1 MGNSLIRAASYLGF
15 SFAVENLVM
24 ESERRRSI
32 VMLEDSSDSS
42 LSNEMDSLEAG
53 YFSKSGIAKA
63 SLLQTMGI
71 LKEDK
76 MKNDRSQSFDNIND
90 DDNSVSSSSDSSDET
105 TSTKRKSIVSSIA
118 EYFSIGNEN
127 STNKK
132 RSSVN
137 SRDNSYTNEN
147 KDISSQSNS
156 ISEADKVSEL
166 VSVAKKKAN
175 LSVITDDNYPA
186 LSKGLL
192 GDSGLLSVDTCE
204 IESIPD
210 SNIPSS
216 RKSSKDSI
224 IGGNGNHDGNQSQQQ
239 TNIISD
245 TSLSAHRHQRSGT
258 ELSNANSIDNRPFP
272 RMGRRASII

>member
-53 YFSKSGIAKA
+53 YFSKSGIAKS
-63 SLLQTMGI
+63 SLLRTVGI
-71 LKEDK
+71 LQGDRK
-76 MKNDRSQSFDNIND
+76 KNDCCQSFDKIDD
-90 DDNSVSSSSDSSDET
+90 DDNSVSSSSNSSDET

-132 RSSVN
+132 RSNVN

-147 KDISSQSNS
+147 KDVSSQSNS

-166 VSVAKKKAN
+166 VSVAKRKAN
-175 LSVITDDNYPA
+175 LSVITDDNNYPA

-216 RKSSKDSI
+216 RKSSNDSI
-224 IGGNGNHDGNQSQQQ
+224 IGGNGIHVGNQQE
-239 TNIISD
+239 TNITSD
-245 TSLSAHRHQRSGT
+245 TSPSAHRHQRSGA
-258 ELSNANSIDNRPFP
+258 EV
-272 RMGRRASII
+272 